1 MKRLGALLL
10 SAASLFAFDYGL
22 KPQKVGDGLYC
33 FFGLPEA
40 MNETNNGNMV
50 NSCFADIGSGWLVI
64 DSGPTYRYA
73 EEALA
78 AMQKIRALPV
88 RYVVNTHAHD
98 DHWLGN
104 GYYLK
109 HGATVLG
116 SGAFA
121 DEHAA
126 TPTRMQNRISAEAYE
141 KTVPALPQERVAA
154 ERVIATPKGEIV
166 IRPVGRRAHSSG
178 DLYVYLPA
186 QRALFAGDLVFN
198 DRLPSLRDGE
208 INGWIAALE
217 AIGALEPDVIVG
229 GHGYRTDRE
238 AAAFTLRYLTQ
249 LRDEVKAVIDAGGG
263 IDDAVASVRMSAF
276 KEAGMYDA
284 LHRANVN
291 SAFRMLEWDDE

>member
-1 MKRLGALLL
+1 
-10 SAASLFAFDYGL
+10 
-22 KPQKVGDGLYC
+22 VGDGLYC

-88 RYVVNTHAHD
+88 RYVINTHTHD

-116 SGAFA
+116 SEAFA

-126 TPTRMQNRISAEAYE
+126 SPTRMQNRISAEAYE
-141 KTVPALPQERVAA
+141 KTVPSLPQERVAA
-154 ERVIATPKGEIV
+154 ERVIAAPAGDIV

-217 AIGALEPDVIVG
+217 AIGALKPDVIVG

-238 AAAFTLRYLTQ
+238 AAAFTRRYLTQ